1 MPCTDAWIAE
11 NIAAGEFHLVRLG
24 DDPVATFRLLYSDAL
39 FWGSRD
45 RADAAYVHT
54 LAVRRAWAGRGIG
67 TQILRWAEQQARA
80 RGRRRLRLDCSA
92 QNEAFGAYDRGLGF
106 TPLGPVTIGDETTML
121 FEKDLARE
129 GEP

>member
-67 TQILRWAEQQARA
+67 
-80 RGRRRLRLDCSA
+80 RGRRILRLDCSA